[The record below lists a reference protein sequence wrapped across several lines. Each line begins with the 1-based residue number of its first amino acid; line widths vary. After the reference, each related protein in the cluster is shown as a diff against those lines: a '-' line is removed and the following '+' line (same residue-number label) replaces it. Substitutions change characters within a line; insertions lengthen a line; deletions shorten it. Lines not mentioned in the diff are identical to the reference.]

1 MRFLVQSSAVKA
13 SHSIGHKMVGQIPA
27 TTPRICMASAEDST
41 PLGCL
46 VQPSMSSA
54 SMHQGSCLL
63 PGTLPAVQNDA
74 ASRCPSVVLWS
85 GDTAQVM
92 DWKFHDRSHCSTV
105 PLSKGW
111 LAICTWNG
119 HPYSCSV
126 LSGGRYGCKRCKSNH
141 RGDLRNSTAWEGL
154 WSETGGKGQQ
164 GKRHASGSICSQL
177 ITFSCLYGILEQVGR
192 HFEQKGECDDLQYGK
207 VICQPCESR
216 IDSHQG
222 PASPFSPLVDLCI
235 LPARRTEA
243 CLETSSLSD
252 GVAA

>member
-1 MRFLVQSSAVKA
+1 MRFLVQSRPRIALATKWWGRYQLQHPAYAWLQPKIRRPWVA
-13 SHSIGHKMVGQIPA
+13 SCSHPCLRLRCIKDPA
-27 TTPRICMASAEDST
+27 CFLERFLLYRTTPRLDARL
-41 PLGCL
+41 PLHCGQEIPL
-46 VQPSMSSA
+46 RLWI
-54 SMHQGSCLL
+54 GSFTT
-63 PGTLPAVQNDA
+63 G
-74 ASRCPSVVLWS
+74 
-85 GDTAQVM
+85 
-92 DWKFHDRSHCSTV
+92 HTV
-105 PLSKGW
+105 PLSKGGW